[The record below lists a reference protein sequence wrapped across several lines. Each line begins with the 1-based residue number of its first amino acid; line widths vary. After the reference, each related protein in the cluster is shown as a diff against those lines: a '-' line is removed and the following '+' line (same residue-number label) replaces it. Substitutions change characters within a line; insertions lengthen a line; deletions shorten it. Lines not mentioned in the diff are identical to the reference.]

1 MAFTKTLISLAA
13 GASILFAVSQAGD
26 IAACPDTY
34 PEQAT
39 SYVESRLADAR
50 GARVQIVS
58 EPYRIEADVSGYSD
72 LPGWGVDIRV
82 RSRLPGGDYGNYVP
96 YTVVFVN
103 GEPVALCVDSKD
115 LTRV

>member
-1 MAFTKTLISLAA
+1 MAFAKSLISVAA
-13 GASILFAVSQAGD
+13 GVGMMFAVSQAGD

-34 PEQAT
+34 PEQAI
-39 SYVESRLADAR
+39 SYVQSRLTDAR
-50 GARVQIVS
+50 GSRVQIVS
-58 EPYRIEADVSGYSD
+58 EPYRVEADVSGYSD

-103 GEPVALCVDSKD
+103 GEPVALCVDSD
-115 LTRV
+115 ELTRG